1 MTTLA
6 WVIGRGGL
14 LGSHVAAALRRSPRF
29 TEWEPAGGPFP
40 WADRE
45 RLEARLAG
53 AVRGFLAAT
62 GSHEAGSVFWCAG
75 AGVVGTPPA
84 EMAAESQTWE
94 RCLDLLGS
102 ELDSGQPGVRRPL
115 ALLLASSAG
124 GIYAGSSEEGPLT
137 ETSPTRPLSP
147 YGEEK
152 LRQERSLAHWAEA
165 RDQVSTLVARIANL
179 YGPGQKGSKAQGLIS
194 QMSRCLIHHRPVHI
208 YVPLDT
214 VRDFVFVEDAAR
226 ALVRWMERLRRE
238 ARHAGQS
245 VRVLKICASER
256 PTTIAAL
263 VGAFRRLAKRQ
274 FRIVSGLHALSG
286 QHPRRLQF
294 RSTVWTDEPR
304 PDATSLLVG
313 IDRVYRHQLALS
325 QGGALPPPEPVRP
338 GAPPEPMAPHRHSSE
353 AHLRC
358 DP

>member
-14 LGSHVAAALRRSPRF
+14 LGSHVAAALRRSSRF
-29 TEWEPAGGPFP
+29 AEWEPASGPFP

-53 AVRGFLAAT
+53 AVRGFLTAT

-75 AGVVGTPPA
+75 AGVVGTPSA
-84 EMAAESQTWE
+84 EMAAESETWE
-94 RCLDLLGS
+94 RFLARLGS
-102 ELDSGQPGVRRPL
+102 ELDSGQSGSRRPL

-124 GIYAGSSEEGPLT
+124 GVYAGSSGVPLT

-152 LRQERSLAHWAEA
+152 LRQERALAHWAEA
-165 RDQVSTLVARIANL
+165 REEVSILVARIANL
-179 YGPGQKGSKAQGLIS
+179 YGPGQKGSKPQGLIS

-238 ARHAGQS
+238 AKHAGQG
-245 VRVLKICASER
+245 VRILKICASER

-294 RSTVWTDEPR
+294 RSTVWAEEPR

-338 GAPPEPMAPHRHSSE
+338 GIPSEPQPTAR
-353 AHLRC
+353 
-358 DP
+358 